1 MLTSIVVW
9 IVKACTRFAVTTV
22 LIALILAV
30 AAGFYTARKFE
41 INTDINTL
49 ISPDL
54 DWRKRDI
61 QFDEAFDR
69 EKTILAVVEGPTPEL
84 TNSATAALNQKL
96 AGDTKHFESVQP
108 LGSGEFFEKNGL
120 LFPPVAQVA
129 RFTSQFESAA
139 PLIEIMA
146 GDPSLR
152 GLTGAL
158 ETGLVGV
165 KRGQVKLDSTE
176 RPFNQIAQTV
186 ENVLN
191 SGSGTFSW
199 RELVSEKP
207 LTDADRRAFIEFK
220 PILDFNALEP
230 GKAATDAIRQ
240 AASDLDLMG
249 VYGARIRLTGPVPIA
264 NEEFATV
271 ADGAV
276 VNGIGTVLVVL
287 FILWMALHSVKI
299 ISAVFANLFI
309 GLSITTAIGLMM
321 VGSLNLLSIAF
332 AVLFVGLGVDFG
344 IQFSVRYRS
353 ERFKSNE
360 LQTALEKAAEYSA
373 IPLSLAAMATAAGF
387 LSFLPTDY
395 KGVSELGKIAG
406 VGMLVAFFSSIT
418 VLPALLSLLNP
429 PGEKEPVG
437 YAFLAPV
444 DNFLERHR
452 VIIIVGTLVVAV
464 AGLPLLYFLRFDFNP
479 INLRNP
485 KVESIATFLDLR
497 KDQNTGA
504 NAINVMAN
512 SEAAAKKIEAR
523 LAQIPEVLRVMSLDS
538 FVPED
543 QPEKLKLI
551 AQGAKVLN
559 PALNPESIDAPPSD
573 AENVDALKGTVE
585 SLRRTAGDAK
595 GPGAL
600 ASRRLADALSRLA
613 DSNEAVR
620 DKTQAIF
627 VTPLKVVLN
636 QLKNALQAKPVT
648 MKTLP
653 PDLVRGWKTKD
664 GLMRVEAQPRGDPND
679 NETLRKFAA
688 AVLAAEP
695 NAVGGPVSILKSGD
709 TVVKA
714 FIHAGLWALV
724 VISFLL
730 WLTLRRVTDVLLTL
744 VPLLVAG
751 AVTLEICV
759 LIGLPLNFANIVAL
773 PLLLGVGVAFK
784 IYYVT
789 AWRAGKTN
797 LLQSSLTRAIFF
809 SAMTTA
815 TAFGSLWLSSH
826 PGTASMGKLLALS
839 LVTTLAAVLLFQPAL
854 MGKPR
859 DIGE

>member
-1 MLTSIVVW
+1 VLTSIVVW

-299 ISAVFANLFI
+299 ISARCI
-309 GLSITTAIGLMM
+309 
-321 VGSLNLLSIAF
+321 
-332 AVLFVGLGVDFG
+332 
-344 IQFSVRYRS
+344 R
-353 ERFKSNE
+353 
-360 LQTALEKAAEYSA
+360 
-373 IPLSLAAMATAAGF
+373 
-387 LSFLPTDY
+387 
-395 KGVSELGKIAG
+395 
-406 VGMLVAFFSSIT
+406 
-418 VLPALLSLLNP
+418 
-429 PGEKEPVG
+429 
-437 YAFLAPV
+437 
-444 DNFLERHR
+444 
-452 VIIIVGTLVVAV
+452 
-464 AGLPLLYFLRFDFNP
+464 
-479 INLRNP
+479 
-485 KVESIATFLDLR
+485 
-497 KDQNTGA
+497 
-504 NAINVMAN
+504 
-512 SEAAAKKIEAR
+512 
-523 LAQIPEVLRVMSLDS
+523 
-538 FVPED
+538 
-543 QPEKLKLI
+543 
-551 AQGAKVLN
+551 
-559 PALNPESIDAPPSD
+559 
-573 AENVDALKGTVE
+573 
-585 SLRRTAGDAK
+585 
-595 GPGAL
+595 
-600 ASRRLADALSRLA
+600 
-613 DSNEAVR
+613 
-620 DKTQAIF
+620 
-627 VTPLKVVLN
+627 
-636 QLKNALQAKPVT
+636 
-648 MKTLP
+648 
-653 PDLVRGWKTKD
+653 
-664 GLMRVEAQPRGDPND
+664 
-679 NETLRKFAA
+679 
-688 AVLAAEP
+688 
-695 NAVGGPVSILKSGD
+695 
-709 TVVKA
+709 
-714 FIHAGLWALV
+714 
-724 VISFLL
+724 
-730 WLTLRRVTDVLLTL
+730 
-744 VPLLVAG
+744 
-751 AVTLEICV
+751 
-759 LIGLPLNFANIVAL
+759 
-773 PLLLGVGVAFK
+773 
-784 IYYVT
+784 
-789 AWRAGKTN
+789 
-797 LLQSSLTRAIFF
+797 
-809 SAMTTA
+809 
-815 TAFGSLWLSSH
+815 
-826 PGTASMGKLLALS
+826 
-839 LVTTLAAVLLFQPAL
+839 
-854 MGKPR
+854 
-859 DIGE
+859 